1 MTFQSRPDVP
11 QEILDSLAA
20 QIAVIDDTGQV
31 IAVNRRWNEF
41 TEENQGQPQRTGVG
55 TNYLASCRGADG
67 EAVRLGIQR
76 VLDGELPI
84 FEKAYRCDSPTEH
97 RWYVVQ
103 ATPFSA
109 LHPRGAI
116 IAHHN
121 TTFHQAAV
129 DPTQEAA
136 GELRLYEEVA
146 RLSTLNRLPQ
156 TDLTAESFGLAS
168 IAEAAPEFF
177 RAIVAAYEGLM
188 ERAVESRVFQH
199 SDQHSDEARE
209 LAAQLGMVAAGP
221 RDVVQVH
228 CEALRRKTVE
238 GSVVRSSGY
247 QEEGRLLLLQLMGHL
262 VSYYRNIRS
271 VPHAVSGLNR
281 GT

>member
-1 MTFQSRPDVP
+1 
-11 QEILDSLAA
+11 
-20 QIAVIDDTGQV
+20 
-31 IAVNRRWNEF
+31 
-41 TEENQGQPQRTGVG
+41 
-55 TNYLASCRGADG
+55 
-67 EAVRLGIQR
+67 
-76 VLDGELPI
+76 
-84 FEKAYRCDSPTEH
+84 
-97 RWYVVQ
+97 VQ

-109 LHPRGAI
+109 FDPRGAI

-129 DPTQEAA
+129 NPNEEAA
-136 GELRLYEEVA
+136 CQLRLYEEVT

-156 TDLTAESFGLAS
+156 TDLTAESFGLDS

-177 RAIVAAYEGLM
+177 RAIVAAYEALM
-188 ERAVESRVFQH
+188 DRAVESRVFQQ
-199 SDQHSDEARE
+199 SEQHSNAARE

-228 CEALRRKTVE
+228 CEALRRKTVQ
-238 GSVVRSSGY
+238 VPVMRSSGY

-271 VPHAVSGLNR
+271 APHAISGLKREN
-281 GT
+281 